1 MHKRREKLQQV
12 QRVQQFYRELE
23 DEKPWIREQEPSA
36 QSTNYGRDLIGVQN
50 LVKKHQAL
58 MTELAG
64 HEARI
69 RRTLNSG
76 EDMVQREH
84 YATPDIKQRI
94 SQLQAKWDLLKEKA
108 LKRKHDLDDALQ
120 AQQYFTD
127 ANEVDAWIKEKEPQ
141 VSSTDY
147 GKDEDS
153 VEVINYLSL

>member
-1 MHKRREKLQQV
+1 
-12 QRVQQFYRELE
+12 
-23 DEKPWIREQEPSA
+23 
-36 QSTNYGRDLIGVQN
+36 
-50 LVKKHQAL
+50 
-58 MTELAG
+58 
-64 HEARI
+64 
-69 RRTLNSG
+69 
-76 EDMVQREH
+76 MVQREH

-153 VEVINYLSL
+153 VEVINYISL